1 LRIFATAMAVGASL
15 LAAACSSTP
24 VQPQPESRPVVVR
37 TGYGKHTPSE
47 LDASVYRLG
56 AGDIV
61 RIDVY
66 GEPDLSIKT
75 PVEPSGKINYPF
87 LGQVRAGGLT
97 APQLKV
103 LLVQGLSNGY
113 LVNPD
118 VRVAVDTYR
127 PIYITGQVKK
137 PGSYPYSL
145 GLTVEQAL
153 TLAAGPTDYASMGR
167 IYIQHENLSKNTAK
181 KVPLDSE
188 VLPGDTVLVEE
199 RSF

>member
-1 LRIFATAMAVGASL
+1 MRICATAVAAGASL
-15 LAAACSSTP
+15 IAAACSSIP
-24 VQPQPESRPVVVR
+24 VQPQPQPEYRQAAVR
-37 TGYGKHTPSE
+37 IGSGKHVPSQ
-47 LDASVYRLG
+47 LDVSIYRLG

-97 APQLKV
+97 APQLQAE
-103 LLVQGLSNGY
+103 LVGGLRNGY

-127 PIYITGQVKK
+127 PIYV
-137 PGSYPYSL
+137 PGRSRSRAPI
-145 GLTVEQAL
+145 LTRW
-153 TLAAGPTDYASMGR
+153 GSPSSR
-167 IYIQHENLSKNTAK
+167 
-181 KVPLDSE
+181 P
-188 VLPGDTVLVEE
+188 
-199 RSF
+199 